1 MVMPDVTFKDVLRN
15 ARGCINSGK
24 DSSEDESDEN
34 QCIYG
39 NCKTNIQACFDNIVD
54 RWREIGTEEN
64 ITLALE
70 PPYYEFYKDAF
81 NSWYWTLI
89 FRILLPMMAFW
100 TALVACLQIKDTSKN
115 NGQEIIPTSE
125 SSTLHNRQQRCAL
138 YVKLCRMGA
147 FLTDFTFERQR
158 SIGRAWGVGR
168 IISCVETPVMLLIG
182 IIFAGGHFGPM
193 EYLDVIHF
201 IFFGLLNNLSN
212 VSSLVLALHMRNTLK
227 AQKRQNRNVSSL
239 WVQYPMVIFIALSI
253 AIFFDVIVPGIYS
266 SPCTQP
272 PNSTLSLPSFML
284 LGSMI
289 SLLFLVLVGFFFVF
303 TSWQVVQP
311 LFAHISHPESHQ
323 AASIIRKVKKL
334 TLSLVASGLC
344 MVMSAISMLVLSIQ
358 ISSANELKSTSTL
371 VVLVIYSFSR
381 VGRSYF
387 HVQSLIE
394 PQHDSNCIFL
404 SLPRFSDFRMSKS
417 YDTGAAMAQQGVP
430 IRSFTSNQNS
440 SRSRTSKSST
450 PTPLESIAEGSEL
463 KIDNNEV
470 QMDMHSVPPQ
480 QKNKADGKLPL
491 WGTNGPSIDA
501 LALRA
506 SSSSSAKV
514 CAGDI

>member
-70 PPYYEFYKDAF
+70 PPYYEVYKDAF

-239 WVQYPMVIFIALSI
+239 WVQYPMVIFIAVSI

-358 ISSANELKSTSTL
+358 ISSANELKSSTL

-394 PQHDSNCIFL
+394 PQHDSNYICL